1 MAKKQANESGKMT
14 LKEAEDILFRIYH
27 EEGQPILIVSHA
39 GGYKGGVSYSMI
51 IGVGRIR
58 TEQYSSIEELLKAT
72 QELVTKPRM
81 SWKERRKKAEEFVD
95 SIKETWQAKGSSCKG
110 WDEEKTRES
119 LIGAFMWA
127 IEECNKT
134 PG

>member
-1 MAKKQANESGKMT
+1 MAKKQANELGKMT
-14 LKEAEDILFRIYH
+14 LKEAEDILFKIYYK
-27 EEGQPILIVSHA
+27 EGQPILIVSNA
-39 GGYKGGVSYSMI
+39 GGYRGGVSYSMI

-58 TEQYSSIEELLKAT
+58 TEHYSSIEELLRAT
-72 QELVTKPRM
+72 QELATKPRM
-81 SWKERRKKAEEFVD
+81 SWKEERKKAEEFVD
-95 SIKETWQAKGSSCKG
+95 NIKETWQTKGLPCKG

-127 IEECNKT
+127 IQECNET